1 MSRNAC
7 NGENGKN
14 GEKSPASDNLS
25 WMPKVAA
32 WRLAILAK
40 LALLGKI
47 ARGLAIMAIMEKN
60 VPAPWRVVIL
70 AKLAILAKIARG
82 LAIMAKNVPAPWRVV
97 ILAKL
102 AILAKIARG
111 LAIMAKNVPETGD
124 FGEVFVIFKHVNGWP
139 HCFQS

>member
-40 LALLGKI
+40 LALLGKNRQR
-47 ARGLAIMAIMEKN
+47 AGDNGDNGEKRPGPLESGDFGEISDFGEN
-60 VPAPWRVVIL
+60 CQRASDNGEKRPGPL
-70 AKLAILAKIARG
+70 
-82 LAIMAKNVPAPWRVV
+82 
-97 ILAKL
+97 
-102 AILAKIARG
+102 
-111 LAIMAKNVPETGD
+111 ETGD

>member
-7 NGENGKN
+7 NGENDKN

-82 LAIMAKNVPAPWRVV
+82 LAIMAKNVPAPWRLE
-97 ILAKL
+97 ILAKYSSFL
-102 AILAKIARG
+102 SML
-111 LAIMAKNVPETGD
+111 TGGHIVSSPD
-124 FGEVFVIFKHVNGWP
+124 NQF
-139 HCFQS
+139 

>member
-70 AKLAILAKIARG
+70 AKIARG